1 MAPKTVQELFGLK
14 PEELNAATVLAGL
27 EGYRGG
33 KGEDVAAVMA
43 NLLARRLRGGAW
55 GGVDLRNIAKAPGQY
70 EAVFNY
76 SMKDLQDPGFG
87 ARKLGGE
94 AEYNRIRQII
104 NDPFQVGEQFRRSK
118 GAQSFKGVAAYGSRR
133 PEDYMPIPGKSNFYH
148 DPLSQD
154 LYQKGLGIFGRVSA
168 PTPSS
173 ASQLGPPTPPPPVS
187 SVLAPILGTDMGKS
201 ENKKTLSQAFLQQV
215 LGSLLPQG
223 GILPSI
229 FGGAR

>member
-14 PEELNAATVLAGL
+14 PEELNAAAVLAGL

-33 KGEDVAAVMA
+33 KGEDVAAVMS

-76 SMKDLQDPGFG
+76 SMQDLQDPAFG

-94 AEYNRIRQII
+94 AEYNRIRQLI
-104 NDPFQVGEQFRRSK
+104 NDPTLVGEQFRKSK
-118 GAQSFKGVAAYGSRR
+118 GAQSFRGVSAYGGRR
-133 PEDYMPIPGKSNFYH
+133 EGDYMPVPGQSNFYF

-154 LYQKGLGIFGRVSA
+154 LYQKGVGIFGRAVA
-168 PTPSS
+168 PATTAQAGSPPS
-173 ASQLGPPTPPPPVS
+173 VS
-187 SVLAPILGTDMGKS
+187 SVLSPILGTDLEKS
-201 ENKKTLSQAFLQQV
+201 QQKKSLSQTFLQQV
-215 LGSLLPQG
+215 LSNILPAG
-223 GILPSI
+223 GIIPSI
-229 FGGAR
+229 FGVSK

>member
-14 PEELNAATVLAGL
+14 PEEMNAAAVLAGL

-43 NLLARRLRGGAW
+43 NLLSRRLRGGAW

-76 SMKDLQDPGFG
+76 SMQDLQDPAFG

-94 AEYNRIRQII
+94 SEFNRIRQII
-104 NDPFQVGEQFRRSK
+104 NDPFLVGEQFRRSK
-118 GAQSFKGVAAYGSRR
+118 GAQSFKGVSAYGSRR

-148 DPLSQD
+148 DPLSQN
-154 LYQKGLGIFGRVSA
+154 LYQKGLSIFSRVSA
-168 PTPSS
+168 PPAVTSS
-173 ASQLGPPTPPPPVS
+173 PPTPPPPVS
-187 SVLAPILGTDMGKS
+187 SVLAPILGTDTSKS
-201 ENKKTLSQAFLQQV
+201 EQKKTLSQTFIQQV
-215 LGSLLPQG
+215 LSNILPGG
-223 GILPSI
+223 GIIPSI
-229 FGGAR
+229 FGTVR